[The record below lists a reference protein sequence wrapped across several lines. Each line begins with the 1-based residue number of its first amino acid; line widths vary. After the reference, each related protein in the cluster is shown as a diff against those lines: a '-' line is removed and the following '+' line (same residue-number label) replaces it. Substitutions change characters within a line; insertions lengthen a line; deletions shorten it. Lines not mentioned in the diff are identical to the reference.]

1 MNYFGNFFKGI
12 IIGIGN
18 IAPGVSGGAL
28 AMILGLYEDM
38 VSAVG
43 NFFKNMKRNLIFLF
57 PIGLGAAIG
66 IVGFSNILSYLLEK
80 LPMPTTYT
88 FAGLIVGTLPLLVK
102 RANRRGFKVTYLIP
116 FVLTLI
122 TGLTLAFL
130 ETGFGDIQAGA
141 LHSVN
146 LFQLVFGGFVLAGS
160 IVIPGISGSVLLMLL
175 GFYESFLRAVAS
187 LDLVILFPMGIGL
200 AVGVLVFA
208 KFMDYLL
215 REYYGI
221 TYYAVLGFVIGAIP
235 EIITGYSFD
244 WLGLVSVFCFFGGLA
259 ISYALSRLERL

>member
-1 MNYFGNFFKGI
+1 MNYLGNFVKGI

-28 AMILGLYEDM
+28 AMILGLYEDL
-38 VSAVG
+38 VFAVG
-43 NFFKNMKRNLIFLF
+43 NFFKNMKRNLIFLI

-66 IVGFSNILSYLLEK
+66 IVGFSNVLSYLLEK
-80 LPMPTTYT
+80 VPMPTTYT

-102 RANRRGFKVTYLIP
+102 RANSRGFKVAYLIP
-116 FVLTLI
+116 FVLTLAI
-122 TGLTLAFL
+122 GVYLAIL
-130 ETGFGDIQAGA
+130 ETGFENIQAGT

-146 LFQLVFGGFVLAGS
+146 LIQLVFGGFVLAGS

-175 GFYESFLRAVAS
+175 GFYENFLKAVAT
-187 LDLVILFPMGIGL
+187 LDLTILFPMGIGL
-200 AVGVLVFA
+200 AVGVLFFA
-208 KFMDYLL
+208 KLMDFLL

-235 EIITGYSFD
+235 EIISGYSFD
-244 WLGLVSVFCFFGGLA
+244 WLGLVSVFCFFVGLA
-259 ISYALSRLERL
+259 VSYALSRLERL

>member
-1 MNYFGNFFKGI
+1 MNYFGNFVKGI

-28 AMILGLYEDM
+28 AMILGLYEDL
-38 VSAVG
+38 VFAVG
-43 NFFKNMKRNLIFLF
+43 NFFKNMKRNLIFLI

-66 IVGFSNILSYLLEK
+66 IVGFSNVLSYLLEK
-80 LPMPTTYT
+80 VPMPTTYT

-116 FVLTLI
+116 FA
-122 TGLTLAFL
+122 LTLAIGLALAIL
-130 ETGFGDIQAGA
+130 ETGFEDIQSGT

-146 LFQLVFGGFVLAGS
+146 LFQLIFGGFVLAGS

-175 GFYESFLRAVAS
+175 GFYENFLKAVAT
-187 LDLVILFPMGIGL
+187 LDLFILFPMGIGL
-200 AVGVLVFA
+200 AIGVLAFA
-208 KFMDYLL
+208 KLMDYLL

-244 WLGLVSVFCFFGGLA
+244 LLGLISVLCFFVGLA
-259 ISYALSRLERL
+259 VSYALSRLERL